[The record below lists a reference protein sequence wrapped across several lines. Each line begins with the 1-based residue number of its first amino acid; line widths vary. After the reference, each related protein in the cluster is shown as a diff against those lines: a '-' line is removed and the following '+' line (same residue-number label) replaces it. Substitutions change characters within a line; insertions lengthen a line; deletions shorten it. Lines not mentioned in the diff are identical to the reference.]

1 MKIWKLLLAS
11 AFHPKFKL
19 SWYRGDDLNSKRI
32 VDEMTILV
40 NEKLF
45 IEKDL
50 SNSSSGSEDNPETF
64 FNNLRT
70 SSNTNEGA
78 QLFNNYLDGPL
89 STTLPCPSVFACKPL
104 VELIIRYNTPIP
116 SGAAVERMFSLRKD
130 ILKPKRS
137 SLSDDHFEIL
147 VFLKG
152 K

>member
-1 MKIWKLLLAS
+1 MLPSACVWKLKNTKENNLIFCEALVDALIAGISSRISSQLEDLELILAS

-70 SSNTNEGA
+70 STKTNEGA
-78 QLFNNYLDGPL
+78 
-89 STTLPCPSVFACKPL
+89 
-104 VELIIRYNTPIP
+104 
-116 SGAAVERMFSLRKD
+116 
-130 ILKPKRS
+130 
-137 SLSDDHFEIL
+137 
-147 VFLKG
+147 
-152 K
+152 